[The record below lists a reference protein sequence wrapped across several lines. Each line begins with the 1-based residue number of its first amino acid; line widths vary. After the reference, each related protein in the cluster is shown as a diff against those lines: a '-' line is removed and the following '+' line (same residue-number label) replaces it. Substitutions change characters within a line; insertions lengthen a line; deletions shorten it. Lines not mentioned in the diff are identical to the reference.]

1 LKKGFAHDF
10 IPLIA
15 LIDFLNINPP
25 KKEVL
30 IKKVA
35 MDKEEIDKEFEKYL
49 NTSSVLLKTEN
60 IIFKKLKLIKE
71 KDIKEWN
78 KKSSVLRDEKK
89 SPQEIEKVKNKFFN
103 KKKKQ
108 YRSFEENIIKKARKT
123 LKEKLKKEGYFVK
136 DKVYR
141 DVEDELW
148 AELIKKFKYRDL
160 VDFFDNK
167 GFLFRF
173 SNEIYSDYGIKF
185 IEKIVLHVKLKDS
198 GEHLFAPGLLKLVV
212 DSNLNFEQA
221 VFIIILFE
229 KDVLQKY
236 KFFQKIV
243 NSDRLQ
249 KIYLTLPKKIKKEIE
264 FIFSIVNPFDNLSV
278 FLKIIEDY
286 NQYVKKLY
294 DIEDFNEYITFKSA
308 LNFKDP
314 LDLYFDSPDS
324 LLKMWKREFI
334 FNFFEGL
341 RYKDLNKSFFK
352 VRELVKEKDSLVNRL
367 NKIVKKVIKFI
378 ENGDIQGVKNFE
390 DKEWDMLSPQNKY
403 GSNNILYSSKS
414 EKYGSFYTK
423 KVQSILKAINFYK
436 NFSFNLNKNNFSKAK
451 SIFDLMKKHDELIFS
466 KILLKKVEEQLT
478 KKEEKY
484 KKEKEERQKEFQKY
498 EEELQKEFQKEKE
511 ERQKYKQQNQKW
523 KEEQYDI

>member
-1 LKKGFAHDF
+1 MVNKKDFLVFVLLVSSSFLGAMDKKEKIKYPDKDTKYFLKFDNELILVTRQGLEYSNILSSAIDKDFYRKDAFKKVYDDEKNKFIISMKQVLQGAKWKDNIEVADIKNLALILDGKLDLKKGFAHDF

-403 GSNNILYSSKS
+403 GSNNILY
-414 EKYGSFYTK
+414 
-423 KVQSILKAINFYK
+423 
-436 NFSFNLNKNNFSKAK
+436 
-451 SIFDLMKKHDELIFS
+451 
-466 KILLKKVEEQLT
+466 
-478 KKEEKY
+478 
-484 KKEKEERQKEFQKY
+484 
-498 EEELQKEFQKEKE
+498 
-511 ERQKYKQQNQKW
+511 
-523 KEEQYDI
+523 